1 VFDGSVSRE
10 NIFAFTFSISV
21 GARPRT
27 AIFVTFYMVQAI
39 GCMLN
44 PVYCCAGLGRHWPMA
59 QALVENRATDNR
71 VPDYVTT
78 NEEISASGV
87 SWAAIIAGAF
97 VAAAL
102 SLSLLALGAGAGLSS
117 LSPWS
122 NSGVSSSAVGVG
134 ALLWLAIIEV
144 IACSLGG
151 YIAGRLRTKWVTVHT
166 DEVYF
171 RDTAHGFLVWAVS
184 LVVTAAFLTSAAT
197 AMVGAETRNNNNN
210 RSENAA
216 TSASSYYVDS
226 LFRSSQP
233 PSANDAQARVE
244 ANVIF
249 AHALAE
255 RQLNLDDKTYLDESV
270 AKKTGLSVPEADK
283 RVTEV
288 FERDQQAADAARKAV
303 AHSLYWLFVSLLLG
317 AFFASFAATL
327 GGKRRDRV
335 VHL

>member
-1 VFDGSVSRE
+1 MPQVTGTSRPVDDRGP
-10 NIFAFTFSISV
+10 NGFL
-21 GARPRT
+21 T
-27 AIFVTFYMVQAI
+27 A
-39 GCMLN
+39 
-44 PVYCCAGLGRHWPMA
+44 
-59 QALVENRATDNR
+59 
-71 VPDYVTT
+71 
-78 NEEISASGV
+78 NEITASGV

-122 NSGVSSSAVGVG
+122 NSGVSPSAVGVG

-144 IACSLGG
+144 ISCSLGG

-171 RDTAHGFLVWAVS
+171 RDTAHGFLVWAVA
-184 LVVTAAFLTSAAT
+184 LVLTAVFLTSAAS
-197 AMVGAETRNNNNN
+197 AMVGAESRNANSHSEGVVADAN
-210 RSENAA
+210 R
-216 TSASSYYVDS
+216 YYVDN
-226 LFRSSQP
+226 LFRSAQP
-233 PSANDAQARVE
+233 AASDSELRTE
-244 ANVIF
+244 AGVIF
-249 AHALAE
+249 AHALRERGLAAE
-255 RQLNLDDKTYLDESV
+255 DKSYLTETV
-270 AKKTGLSVPEADK
+270 AKSTGLSVPEAEK

-288 FERDQQAADAARKAV
+288 FARDQQAAEVARKAI

-335 VHL
+335 VHV

>member
-1 VFDGSVSRE
+1 MPQVTEASRPVNDRE
-10 NIFAFTFSISV
+10 PNGFL
-21 GARPRT
+21 T
-27 AIFVTFYMVQAI
+27 A
-39 GCMLN
+39 
-44 PVYCCAGLGRHWPMA
+44 
-59 QALVENRATDNR
+59 D
-71 VPDYVTT
+71 
-78 NEEISASGV
+78 EITASGV

-97 VAAAL
+97 VTAAL

-122 NSGVSSSAVGVG
+122 NSGASPSAVGVG

-171 RDTAHGFLVWAVS
+171 RDTAHGFLVWAVA
-184 LVVTAAFLTSAAT
+184 LVLTAAFLTSAAS
-197 AMVGAETRNNNNN
+197 AMVGAENRNGNS
-210 RSENAA
+210 RSEGVVADANR
-216 TSASSYYVDS
+216 YYVDN
-226 LFRSSQP
+226 LFRSPQP
-233 PSANDAQARVE
+233 AASDSEVRTE
-244 ANVIF
+244 ASVIF
-249 AHALAE
+249 AHALTERGLAAE
-255 RQLNLDDKTYLDESV
+255 DKSYLTETV
-270 AKKTGLSVPEADK
+270 AKSTGLNVPAAEK

-288 FERDQQAADAARKAV
+288 FARDQQAAEVARKAI

-335 VHL
+335 VHV